1 MRIAMIGLRGIPAK
15 YSGVETAVEEIGAR
29 MVEEGHS
36 VFVYC
41 MSSSQGAST
50 APYRG
55 MRRITIPTIRS
66 KNLEM
71 IVYSVLATIHAIF
84 GRYDIIHFQALG
96 PSSMAFLCWL
106 ARRPSVVTCHG
117 LDYKREKWGPFARSY
132 LRLGEYVS
140 ARYAAEVITVSRS
153 LQRHFADAC
162 RRQATYIPNGSFQQ
176 ARIELGQ
183 SSDRFGILPKG
194 YVVFVGRLVEC
205 KRVDHLIRAFS
216 KCETK
221 LKLVIAGEGPPEIVK
236 DLRAL
241 AKEDDRVVFTGH
253 LHGSELA
260 AVFSNAALYVLPSV
274 LEGLPLSLI
283 EALAYDLPVVVSDIP
298 ENLEVVADGERYR
311 ATIVKSDDPE
321 SLHQGLEAA
330 ITALQ
335 LMGDHTTGNSDFV
348 LTKYNWNQIC
358 KETLASYARVLTE
371 YRQKVT
377 AR

>member
-29 MVEEGHS
+29 MVEQGHD

-41 MSSSQGAST
+41 MSSTQDAITTS
-50 APYRG
+50 YRG
-55 MRRITIPTIRS
+55 MRRIFIPTIRS

-71 IVYSVLATIHAIF
+71 IVYSALATLHAIF

-96 PSSMAFLCWL
+96 PSNMAFLCWL
-106 ARRPSVVTCHG
+106 AGRTAVVTCHG
-117 LDYKREKWGPFARSY
+117 LDYRREKWGALARGY

-140 ARYAAEVITVSRS
+140 ARYAGEVITVSRS
-153 LQRHFADAC
+153 LQRHFADA
-162 RRQATYIPNGSFQQ
+162 RHRQATYIPNGSLKQT
-176 ARIELGQ
+176 RTELGQ
-183 SSDRFGILPKG
+183 CSERFGILPKK

-205 KRVDHLIRAFS
+205 KRVDHLIHAFRH
-216 KCETK
+216 CETN
-221 LKLVIAGEGPPEIVK
+221 LKLVLAGDGPPEIVGR
-236 DLRAL
+236 LREL
-241 AKEDDRVVFTGH
+241 ANGDDRIVFTGH

-298 ENLEVVADGERYR
+298 ENLEVVTDGKSYR
-311 ATIVKSDDPE
+311 ATVVKSDDQE
-321 SLHQGLEAA
+321 ALRRGLGAA
-330 ITALQ
+330 IAALT
-335 LMGDHTTGNSDFV
+335 LTGDSTTGNADFV
-348 LTKYNWNQIC
+348 LAKYNWNRIC
-358 KETLASYARVLTE
+358 QETLASYARALTGHG
-371 YRQKVT
+371 RKVT